1 MNKREWKAYYR
12 MLRVSRREALKAS
25 IDMMLY
31 GNGFVFVPDDG
42 SDARHI
48 PVNDVVLTGNSD
60 GDILEYRINGK

>member
-48 PVNDVVLTGNSD
+48 PVMDVILNGNPNID
-60 GDILEYRINGK
+60 VK